1 MRALII
7 VDMLKDFIYEK
18 GTLYG
23 GKKFKK
29 IIPVIRKRIE
39 EAHQKRNVVIFL
51 TSVHAEDDMGF
62 KCFPPHCIKG
72 KWGSEIIDELDV
84 DKRDYVISKARY
96 SGFYNTSL
104 EAVLKKHNITAADVV
119 GVCTSIC
126 VMDTVGGLRNRDIKV
141 KVFKEAVADFDE
153 EFHEYALKRM
163 KRIYKA
169 EVE

>member
-1 MRALII
+1 MRALIV

-18 GTLYG
+18 GALYG
-23 GKKFKK
+23 GRKFEK
-29 IIPVIRKRIE
+29 IIPIIQKKIE
-39 EAHQKRNVVIFL
+39 EARQKEDMVIFL
-51 TSVHAEDDMGF
+51 TDAHAEDDMEF

-72 KWGSEIIDELDV
+72 NWGSEIIDELDV
-84 DKRDYVISKARY
+84 GKGDYVISKARY
-96 SGFYNTSL
+96 SGFYNTNL

-141 KVFKEAVADFDE
+141 RVFKEAVADFDE

-163 KRIYKA
+163 KRIYK
-169 EVE
+169 VEIE